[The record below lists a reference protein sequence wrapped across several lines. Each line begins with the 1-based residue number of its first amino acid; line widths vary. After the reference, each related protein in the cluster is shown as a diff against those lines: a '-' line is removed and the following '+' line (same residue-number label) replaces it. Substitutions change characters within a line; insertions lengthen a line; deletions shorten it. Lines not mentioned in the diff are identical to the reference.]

1 LFDVL
6 GQPKWRTRPLQVT
19 LFGGGGNYR
28 GLVALS
34 QMLDLTT
41 VGFGGFVSDVRSI
54 WATHHAL
61 VLPSRHEGL
70 PLSLVEAMLCG
81 RPAIVTDV
89 AGNTEL
95 VEDNVTGFVAAAPTP
110 SLFDDALERAW
121 DRRSE
126 WPVIG
131 AAAARSVRQ
140 VIPADPAATFADD
153 LMTLVGF

>member
-6 GQPKWRTRPLQVT
+6 RQTKWRTRPIEVT
-19 LFGGGGNYR
+19 LFGGGANYR
-28 GLVALS
+28 GLVALN
-34 QMLDLTT
+34 QMFELRSIN
-41 VGFGGFVSDVRSI
+41 FGGFVSDVRSI
-54 WATHHAL
+54 WASHHAL

-110 SLFDDALERAW
+110 SLFDEALERAW
-121 DRRSE
+121 VRRSE

-140 VIPADPAATFADD
+140 VMPADPAATFADD